1 MYVDLSLTGDLILKH
16 KNLLRKP
23 QTLLGVTVGSEIL
36 IELNSF
42 TTMVFSLIVN
52 NLIAK
57 ITQAFSDQH
66 QKRLRD

>member
-42 TTMVFSLIVN
+42 TTMDLN
-52 NLIAK
+52 K
-57 ITQAFSDQH
+57 ITQVFSDQGTVVIP
-66 QKRLRD
+66 